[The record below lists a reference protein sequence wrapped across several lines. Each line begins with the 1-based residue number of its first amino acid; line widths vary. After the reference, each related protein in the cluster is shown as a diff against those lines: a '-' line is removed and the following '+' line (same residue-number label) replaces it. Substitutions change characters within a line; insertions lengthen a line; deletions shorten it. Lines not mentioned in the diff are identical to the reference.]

1 MEKALLNRETFLAAP
16 LSHVAKPFSVACF
29 ILTIFFI
36 LSFFSSSAKAAKIN
50 PNSSPEIINQIEIHN
65 QLPKKIPDI
74 EAVMRLKVGDVFDQ
88 SKLENAIEDLRKWG
102 VFKNVEV
109 LVRHEGNKVDLD
121 FQLEDAYLIKDVEI
135 HGNFPLLEK
144 KIKRAIFLS
153 PGDIYDRTRIP
164 EQVDR
169 LLSFYEKAGYK
180 GTVIFIEENL
190 DEQNHV
196 ATLEIHIQKG
206 KDYRVGEVEVKGNTI
221 FKDSRIANKVSR
233 VFGYSPD
240 RLKQDIKN
248 IQSLYRDED
257 YPRARVKIVDTEF
270 DEQKRKVNFTLEIR
284 EGKQIDVLFEGNK
297 HQWSK
302 NLKKV
307 VDIPKNGD
315 TDDIELERAKTQLIQ
330 HYNSLGYDEVTVSYK
345 KQKVGD
351 KKIVVTFFI
360 QEGPKHTIKSID
372 FEGNKNIS
380 AKKLREQMQTQEESF
395 ENPASVF
402 LENVFKQDLET
413 ITSFYEKNG
422 FLEAKVADWKKSLN
436 ATQDKYL
443 INIQIKED
451 KQTFVEFIKF
461 QGLKAFKESEIRK
474 FLLVKENQPYETPK
488 LEQDVKAILIYY
500 ANHGYPYAQVK
511 TDLSHPSSEKVGVT
525 YQIEEGPSA
534 KIGKILIVGN
544 LLTKRSAI
552 LNALRFKEGS
562 VFNPQKILESQT
574 SLRKLGI
581 FDSLTLET
589 LGLKGQ
595 ESVVHVVVR
604 VEEKKPVEID
614 LGFSYDTDTS
624 FKAKMAYTRRNLFG
638 MGKQFNLN
646 LTGGPLYDRA
656 EVDFTDP
663 RFFGTDWKHLDSVY
677 AMYESR
683 TFFTD
688 VQLGGSVG
696 LFRELTRH
704 LSMVIRYDLIRTD
717 FLEEKTDFSELR
729 PGTQDN
735 TTGKLEYSVTY
746 DRRDNFGDPHSGFY
760 TVGRVDFGTQF
771 EGLDAH
777 FFETGASFGYWWSP
791 SPISRFTISNS
802 LRFATVFPFSKGVN
816 IPTQELIFMGG
827 DDTVR
832 GFRQDGLNPAGGK
845 VGIIYNLEFIIRLF
859 KGFQLA
865 GFLDSGSDTNTFGEI
880 GPSSFRHAAGPSIRY
895 ATPVGPLRVDYGI
908 VLDPQAGE
916 DTQRLHISFGYFF

>member
-1 MEKALLNRETFLAAP
+1 MAKWFEKNKQGMNRQKVLFIFTLCFL
-16 LSHVAKPFSVACF
+16 FY
-29 ILTIFFI
+29 
-36 LSFFSSSAKAAKIN
+36 FFSSSAFSYS
-50 PNSSPEIINQIEIHN
+50 NSKKEKHPESLSREIINQIEIHN
-65 QLPKKIPDI
+65 QVPEKISDI
-74 EAVMRLKVGDVFDQ
+74 QAVMRLKVGEVFNRE
-88 SKLENAIEDLRKWG
+88 KLENAIEDLRKWG

-153 PGDIYDRTRIP
+153 PGDIYDRKRIP

-169 LLSFYEKAGYK
+169 LLAFYEKAGYK
-180 GTVIFIEENL
+180 GSTVFIEENL
-190 DEQNHV
+190 DEKNHV
-196 ATLEIHIQKG
+196 VTLEIHIQKG
-206 KDYRVGEVEVKGNTI
+206 KDYRVGEVEVKGNTV
-221 FKDSRIANKVSR
+221 FQDSRITNKVSR
-233 VFGYSPD
+233 IFGYSPE

-248 IQSLYRDED
+248 IQSLYRDEN
-257 YPRARVKIVDTEF
+257 YPRARIKVADTQF
-270 DEQKRKVNFTLEIR
+270 DEKKRKVNFTLEIR
-284 EGKQIDVLFEGNK
+284 EGKEIEVFFEGNE
-297 HQWSK
+297 HQWDK
-302 NLKKV
+302 TLKKV
-307 VDIPKNGD
+307 IDIPKNGD
-315 TDDIELERAKTQLIQ
+315 TDDIELERAKAQLIQ
-330 HYNSLGYDEVTVSYK
+330 HYNSLGYDEVSITYK
-345 KQKVGD
+345 KQKLSD
-351 KKIVVTFFI
+351 KKIAVTFLI

-372 FEGNKNIS
+372 FDGNKS
-380 AKKLREQMQTQEESF
+380 FSEKKLREQMQTKEESF
-395 ENPASVF
+395 ESPAPVF
-402 LENVFKQDLET
+402 LENIFKQDLET

-422 FLEAKVADWKKSLN
+422 FLEAKVTDWKKSLN
-436 ATQDKYL
+436 ATRDKYL
-443 INIQIKED
+443 IDIKLKEN
-451 KQTFVEFIKF
+451 KQTFVESIHF
-461 QGLKAFKESEIRK
+461 QGLKAFSEKDLRK
-474 FLLVKENQPYETPK
+474 FLLIKEAGPYETPK
-488 LEQDVKAILIYY
+488 LEQDVKALLIYY
-500 ANHGYPYAQVK
+500 ANHGYPYTEIK
-511 TDLSHPSSEKVGVT
+511 TELSHPSPEKVGVT
-525 YQIEEGPSA
+525 YIIEEGISA
-534 KIGKILIVGN
+534 KVGKILLVGN
-544 LLTKRSAI
+544 LLTKRSTI
-552 LNALRFKEGS
+552 LNGLRFKEGS
-562 VFNPQKILESQT
+562 IFNPQKILESQT
-574 SLRKLGI
+574 TLRKLGI
-581 FDSLTLET
+581 FDSLTIET
-589 LGLKGQ
+589 LGLKGK
-595 ESVVHVVVR
+595 ESEIHTVVR

-656 EVDFTDP
+656 EIDFTDP

-688 VQLGGSVG
+688 VQMGGSVG
-696 LFRELTRH
+696 LFRELTKR

-729 PGTQDN
+729 PGTKDN
-735 TTGKLEYSVTY
+735 TTGKLEYAITY

-802 LRFATVFPFSKGVN
+802 FRFSTVIPFTKGAE

-832 GFRQDGLNPAGGK
+832 GFKQDAVNPAGGK
-845 VGIIYNLEFIIRLF
+845 VGLLYNLEFILRLF
-859 KGFQLA
+859 KGFQIA
-865 GFLDSGSDTNTFGEI
+865 GFLDSGSVTNTFGEI

-895 ATPVGPLRVDYGI
+895 ATPVGPLRVDYGF
-908 VLDPQAGE
+908 VLDPQPGE